1 MSAQSG
7 AAAAANRKRMSRTI
21 AATIAVF
28 LVCFAGAPLAVAGEQ
43 ARPAEPVRLAQAAS
57 QNVGQRVYEK
67 WCAPCH
73 APGPDHPGT
82 TALAALYKGGKPAAL
97 VERTDLTA
105 PIVKQF
111 VRHGVSVMPFFR
123 KTEIS
128 DAELD
133 ALAAF
138 LSKGRRLKFHWQPPN
153 DCGCLRFFLT
163 RAWCGPGRRKVSIPP
178 DTRRILAARS
188 DASRSISARE
198 PAFTTEEAT

>member
-21 AATIAVF
+21 AAAFGVF
-28 LVCFAGAPLAVAGEQ
+28 LFVFAEAPLAVAGEALPGGPAHSAEP
-43 ARPAEPVRLAQAAS
+43 ARVAATVSATEPVRLAQAAG

-82 TALAALYKGGKPAAL
+82 TALAALYKGTKPGAL
-97 VERTDLTA
+97 IERTDLTA

-138 LSKGRRLKFHWQPPN
+138 LSKG
-153 DCGCLRFFLT
+153 
-163 RAWCGPGRRKVSIPP
+163 
-178 DTRRILAARS
+178 
-188 DASRSISARE
+188 
-198 PAFTTEEAT
+198 

>member
-7 AAAAANRKRMSRTI
+7 AAAAANRKRMSRAI
-21 AATIAVF
+21 AAACGVF
-28 LVCFAGAPLAVAGEQ
+28 LFGFAQVPHAVAGEQ
-43 ARPAEPVRLAQAAS
+43 ALPGGPAHSAEPARVAATVSATEPVRLAQAAG

-82 TALAALYKGGKPAAL
+82 TALAALYKGARPAAL

-138 LSKGRRLKFHWQPPN
+138 LSKG
-153 DCGCLRFFLT
+153 
-163 RAWCGPGRRKVSIPP
+163 
-178 DTRRILAARS
+178 
-188 DASRSISARE
+188 
-198 PAFTTEEAT
+198 